1 MHWLS
6 QTFSPAKGNYKG
18 TSSSRS
24 GVVVVKLLNPQP
36 FWSFEQNWREEEK
49 NLNNC
54 CWQKGY
60 ERIWVIKSNRERDIM
75 SLLCAGVFSLRQARN
90 LTSRIVQL
98 KDASLYSFSSSLYFP
113 MLSSSRILR
122 ISYTILYSFSSSLYF
137 PMLSSSRM
145 LRISCTILS
154 DCL

>member
-1 MHWLS
+1 
-6 QTFSPAKGNYKG
+6 
-18 TSSSRS
+18 
-24 GVVVVKLLNPQP
+24 
-36 FWSFEQNWREEEK
+36 
-49 NLNNC
+49 
-54 CWQKGY
+54 
-60 ERIWVIKSNRERDIM
+60 M